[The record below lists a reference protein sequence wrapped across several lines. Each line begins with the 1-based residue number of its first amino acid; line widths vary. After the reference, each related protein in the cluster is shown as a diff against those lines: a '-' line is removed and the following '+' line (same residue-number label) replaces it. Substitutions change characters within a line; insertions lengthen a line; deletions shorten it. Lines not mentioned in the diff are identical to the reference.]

1 MSKHFLRMRNE
12 WLEVQRSCLHLCCRP
27 FPRTPLKGFTTP
39 KSQLSITPSHS
50 RVGTH
55 THTHTASERT
65 SSVHTEER
73 AHHRMMPQSFLLAE
87 AKHSYPS
94 NRRNSY
100 SELLLCGLLTRVTTL
115 SRDSCL
121 TEATTPHR
129 QKRLPLDWGEEMRVP
144 NEQDGSLKIQD
155 FRGKGCTEMQKLIT

>member
-1 MSKHFLRMRNE
+1 MSKHFLRMGNE

-27 FPRTPLKGFTTP
+27 FSRTPLKGFTTP

-55 THTHTASERT
+55 PHIQPQKEHPLFTQKSEPITGRCPSLFYLQKLDILIHLIEETHTRNFYFVV
-65 SSVHTEER
+65 SSLES
-73 AHHRMMPQSFLLAE
+73 PLA
-87 AKHSYPS
+87 
-94 NRRNSY
+94 
-100 SELLLCGLLTRVTTL
+100 
-115 SRDSCL
+115 SCL
-121 TEATTPHR
+121 TETTTPHR
-129 QKRLPLDWGEEMRVP
+129 QKRLSLDWGEEMRVP

>member
-1 MSKHFLRMRNE
+1 MSKHFLRMGNE
-12 WLEVQRSCLHLCCRP
+12 WLEVQRNCLHLCCRP
-27 FPRTPLKGFTTP
+27 FSRTPLKGFTTP

-55 THTHTASERT
+55 THTHIQPQKEHPLFTQKS
-65 SSVHTEER
+65 
-73 AHHRMMPQSFLLAE
+73 HHRTMPQSFLLAE
-87 AKHSYPS
+87 ARHSYPS

-100 SELLLCGLLTRVTTL
+100 SELLFCGLLTRVTTL

-129 QKRLPLDWGEEMRVP
+129 HKRLPLDWVR
-144 NEQDGSLKIQD
+144 K
-155 FRGKGCTEMQKLIT
+155 